1 MVSAIKSHKHFSLE
15 VLDLNTHV
23 DVITKATVQNEDHT
37 PTLSVCAE
45 QLRLLIVMHF
55 RIGREHFT
63 LKELAL
69 HIFIFI
75 SLEDVG
81 NVKGKVQ

>member
-1 MVSAIKSHKHFSLE
+1 ME

-37 PTLSVCAE
+37 PTLIVCAE

-55 RIGREHFT
+55 GIGRERFT

-75 SLEDVG
+75 SLEDIRS
-81 NVKGKVQ
+81 VKGKVP